1 MIPFLIDSQ
10 AIEVL
15 ERHPIGNGLSYT
27 ELASTDD
34 VDVGLL
40 WLEPKSIRPKHTGT
54 GSVHAWVAAGTA
66 TIDGTPGGQGSY
78 YFLPPGE
85 RPEVRAG
92 SDGYVV
98 FCVSCGSSS

>member
-1 MIPFLIDSQ
+1 MIPLLVDSQ
-10 AIEVL
+10 AIEAL
-15 ERHPIGNGLSYT
+15 ERHPIGDGLSHA
-27 ELASTDD
+27 ELASIDG
-34 VDVGLL
+34 VDARLL
-40 WLEPKSIRPKHTGT
+40 WLEPDGIRPKHTGT

-66 TIDGTPGGQGSY
+66 TIDGTPVGQGSY

-98 FCVSCGSSS
+98 FYVSCGSSS